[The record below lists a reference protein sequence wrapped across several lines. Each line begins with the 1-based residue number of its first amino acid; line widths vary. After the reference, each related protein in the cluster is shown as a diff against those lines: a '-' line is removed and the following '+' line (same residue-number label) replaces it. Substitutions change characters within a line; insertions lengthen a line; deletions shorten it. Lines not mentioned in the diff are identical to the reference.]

1 MNMKSESVRSSIA
14 CGLSAV
20 IASVS
25 LAGCAGLPYINRP
38 MYTEDLSRFMVD
50 CTKRDQ
56 QIQFLLG
63 QLSTNDDRLLAW
75 WTNYMNPVGPV
86 TNNPDYALRV
96 DIASRMTNWQVGQ
109 NLLHIKR
116 YCG

>member
-1 MNMKSESVRSSIA
+1 MRSSIA

-38 MYTEDLSRFMVD
+38 MYTEDLDRFVID
-50 CTKRDQ
+50 CSKRNEQ
-56 QIQFLLG
+56 VRFLLS
-63 QLSTNDDRLLAW
+63 QISTKDDRLLAW
-75 WTNYMNPVGPV
+75 WTNYMDTFGPV
-86 TNNPDYALRV
+86 SNNPDYGLRA
-96 DIASRMTNWQVGQ
+96 DIAFRMTNWQIAQ
-109 NLLHIKR
+109 NLQHIKF